1 MVKLEPNESKERFY
15 VRVARHL
22 ADYIGSHQ
30 VVTSCPEH
38 NLAEMLKVSRL
49 SNREV
54 MIALEVPLLFK
65 A

>member
-15 VRVARHL
+15 VCFARHL

-30 VVTSCPEH
+30 VVTSCPER

-65 A
+65 V